1 MERLIAFLDY
11 QLWSGSH
18 FTQNDLV
25 FLSSHRFSP
34 SITRLKP
41 SIVDANRSVLMHGST
56 LYQVSG
62 QPPDSLSLRLTSI
75 DIDLNR
81 VPHASIV
88 IRVTF
93 FLACRQDWTI
103 GPPMTTAQQSLA
115 LPMRPSIASASGP
128 TKVAKTHSRCV
139 LKGGFNG

>member
-11 QLWSGSH
+11 QLWYGSR
-18 FTQNDLV
+18 FTQNDLA

-41 SIVDANRSVLMHGST
+41 SIADANRSALMHRGT
-56 LYQVSG
+56 LCQVSG

-75 DIDLNR
+75 DIGLNGAL
-81 VPHASIV
+81 HASIV

-115 LPMRPSIASASGP
+115 LPMRSSIASASGP
-128 TKVAKTHSRCV
+128 TKVSKTHFRYV
-139 LKGGFNG
+139 LKVGFNG